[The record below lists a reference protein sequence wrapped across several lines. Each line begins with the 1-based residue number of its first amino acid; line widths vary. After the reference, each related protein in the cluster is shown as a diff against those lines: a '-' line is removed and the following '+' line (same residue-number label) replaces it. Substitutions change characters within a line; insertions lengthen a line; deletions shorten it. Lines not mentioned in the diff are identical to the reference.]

1 MKKGFTLIEL
11 LIAVMVIAV
20 LAAVAVPQYRRSM
33 ERSRIMEFVQLAPAI
48 HDSLNRYFA
57 ENADSEDLSMPPL
70 SVLDFSA
77 KGSFANDGKDLVT
90 PNFAYA
96 AAAKCI
102 VGRVRKGRFKGT
114 LFIFAL
120 HPGQVTGN
128 LTPPLTSGEAAPDWY
143 CWEGSAPKKGAC
155 QFMGIT
161 QINAETFQFKREGA
175 QYAGVL
181 NLSNMHNRLAN
192 AG

>member
-1 MKKGFTLIEL
+1 MKRGFTLIEL

-20 LAAVAVPQYRRSM
+20 LAAVAIPQYRRSM
-33 ERSRIMEFVQLAPAI
+33 DRSRMMEFIQLAPAI

-57 ENADSEDLSMPPL
+57 ENTDSGSDNMPPL

-77 KGSFANDGKDLVT
+77 KGFFASEGAYLVT
-90 PNFAYA
+90 PNFVYA
-96 AAAKCI
+96 VVERSV

-120 HPGQVTGN
+120 HPGQVTAN
-128 LTPPLTSGEAAPDWY
+128 LTPALTSGEAAPDWY
-143 CWEGSAPKKGAC
+143 CWEGNSPHEGAC

-161 QINAETFQFKREGA
+161 EITSANFNFQR
-175 QYAGVL
+175 AGGHTQSQLDLDGIEQAL
-181 NLSNMHNRLAN
+181 NI
-192 AG
+192 

>member
-1 MKKGFTLIEL
+1 MKRGFTLIEL
-11 LIAVMVIAV
+11 LISVMVIAV

-57 ENADSEDLSMPPL
+57 ENADSEDLPMPPL

-77 KGSFANDGKDLVT
+77 KGFFANEGAYLVT
-90 PNFAYA
+90 PNFVYA
-96 AAAKCI
+96 VVERSV

-120 HPGQVTGN
+120 HPSEIHPDNIVPAGN
-128 LTPPLTSGEAAPDWY
+128 PLPDWY
-143 CWEGSAPKKGAC
+143 CWEGGSSHEGAC

-161 QINAETFQFKREGA
+161 AIPAEIFKFKRTGHSES
-175 QYAGVL
+175 QLVL
-181 NLSNMHNRLAN
+181 GDVADDLNV
-192 AG
+192 